1 MLLLGDGMLEPT
13 CTGQGIAVSR
23 LELLYVRDGVR
34 GSQGVPVYWL
44 PLGKPAKWAKGVQT
58 ASADLA
64 AFSC

>member
-1 MLLLGDGMLEPT
+1 MFLFSYRVLEPT
-13 CTGQGIAVSR
+13 CAGQGIAVRR
-23 LELLYVRDGVR
+23 LELLYARDGLL

>member
-1 MLLLGDGMLEPT
+1 MFLFSYRVLEST